1 MIQKTWSSVLEE
13 TNMKRG
19 SFQQMKALNKS
30 IILTK
35 ILEDGP
41 ISRAQIA
48 KETKLTPPTVGSL
61 VKELIEQKM
70 VIESSQG
77 ESKGGRKP
85 TMLVINEKGHYMIGI
100 DAGSRNIEGILTDLS
115 GKIIT
120 HVKNKL
126 TLPITEDQF
135 LSFLIDTINT
145 ILANSAEYKDDIVG
159 IGIAMH
165 GVVDAES
172 GKSLF
177 APNLNL
183 RQMPIAETL
192 SEHFPYLIKVEN
204 DARALALAEKWFG
217 QGKSSERLV
226 VVNIGTGVGSG
237 VTIGGELYHGESH
250 IAGEIGHMTI
260 DLDGEQCTCGNK
272 GCLQT
277 FISGPAIA
285 KRAINQINLG
295 KQTSLAEV
303 DEVTALKV
311 FEAAEAG
318 DLVAKEIL
326 HQTGT
331 YIGVGLI
338 NLIHT
343 LNPSQIVLTGGV
355 TNAKDYLLP
364 NIEAAINERA
374 LTRKAK
380 QTIISVSELGEHST
394 ALGAVALIIGELFAT
409 NGTLS

>member
-1 MIQKTWSSVLEE
+1 
-13 TNMKRG
+13 MKRG

-35 ILEDGP
+35 ILNDGP

-48 KETKLTPPTVGSL
+48 KETKLTPPTVGTI

-70 VIESSQG
+70 VIEGSQG
-77 ESKGGRKP
+77 QSKGGRKP
-85 TMLVINEKGHYMIGI
+85 TMLMINQNGHYMIGI
-100 DAGSRNIEGILTDLS
+100 DAGPRNIDAILTDLS
-115 GKIIT
+115 GKIFT
-120 HVKNKL
+120 HVETRL

-135 LSFLIDTINT
+135 LAKLIETVDTV
-145 ILANSAEYKDDIVG
+145 LQKSSQYEKDIIG
-159 IGIAMH
+159 IGVAMH
-165 GVVDAES
+165 GVVDADKGEA
-172 GKSLF
+172 LF

-183 RQMPIAETL
+183 RQMPIASIL
-192 SEHFPYLIKVEN
+192 STHFPYYIKVEN
-204 DARALALAEKWFG
+204 DARVLALGEKWFG
-217 QGKSSERLV
+217 QGKNSERLV
-226 VVNIGTGVGSG
+226 VVNIGNGVGSG
-237 VTIGGELYHGESH
+237 VTIDGELYRGESH

-260 DLDGEQCTCGNK
+260 DLNGEQCTCGNR

-285 KRAINQINLG
+285 KRANKRIEQG
-295 KQTSLAEV
+295 DQTSLTEV
-303 DEVTALKV
+303 DQMTALAV
-311 FEAAEAG
+311 FQAAEAG
-318 DLVAKEIL
+318 DQVAQEIL

-355 TNAKDYLLP
+355 TKAKDYLMP
-364 NIEAAINERA
+364 NIRTTINDRA
-374 LTRKAK
+374 LTTRAK
-380 QTIISVSELGEHST
+380 QTIVSVSDLADHST

-409 NGTLS
+409 NGKLTN